1 MNNYLMSYEDN
12 MSLSKKKIL
21 CPLLILNMLYLHS
34 DRKSK
39 DFISS
44 SQYQKNIETICY
56 ENMNVFLSEP
66 FLIKFDNEENMIKY
80 MIDNMALSYTSLYQT
95 IILTYLK
102 YYKKEREPINIME
115 KYIRQLMHYFGITTQ
130 DSEHYLKNESSL
142 KTVIYDSLHKKI

>member
-1 MNNYLMSYEDN
+1 
-12 MSLSKKKIL
+12 
-21 CPLLILNMLYLHS
+21 
-34 DRKSK
+34 
-39 DFISS
+39 
-44 SQYQKNIETICY
+44 
-56 ENMNVFLSEP
+56 MNVFLSEP

-142 KTVIYDSLHKKI
+142 KTVIYDSLNKKI

>member
-1 MNNYLMSYEDN
+1 
-12 MSLSKKKIL
+12 
-21 CPLLILNMLYLHS
+21 
-34 DRKSK
+34 
-39 DFISS
+39 
-44 SQYQKNIETICY
+44 
-56 ENMNVFLSEP
+56 MNVFLSEP